1 MVDNFVIKVT
11 NEALLLVLILSA
23 PPLLVSMV
31 VGLMISVFQAVT
43 QIQEQ
48 TISMVP
54 KLFTVFIS
62 LAVAGYW
69 MMSLMVRFAQNLFFN
84 FPNYVN

>member
-1 MVDNFVIKVT
+1 MIDNVIIKVT
-11 NEALLLVLILSA
+11 TEALLLVLILSA
-23 PPLLVSMV
+23 PTLLVSLT
-31 VGLMISVFQAVT
+31 VGLVISIFQAVT

-48 TISMVP
+48 TLSMVP

-69 MMSLMVRFAQNLFFN
+69 MMSLMVRFAQNLFLN
-84 FPNYVN
+84 FPIYVH

>member
-1 MVDNFVIKVT
+1 MIDDVVIKIT
-11 NEALLLVLILSA
+11 NQALLLVLILSG

-31 VGLMISVFQAVT
+31 VGLMISIFQAVT

-54 KLFTVFIS
+54 KLFTVFIT

-84 FPNYVN
+84 FPSYVH

>member
-1 MVDNFVIKVT
+1 MIDNLVIKVT
-11 NEALLLVLILSA
+11 TEALLLVLVLSA

-31 VGLMISVFQAVT
+31 VGLVISVFQAVT

-48 TISMVP
+48 TLSMVP
-54 KLFTVFIS
+54 KLFTVFLS

-69 MMSLMVRFAQNLFFN
+69 MMSLMVRFAQNLFSN

>member
-1 MVDNFVIKVT
+1 MIDNVVIKVT

-23 PPLLVSMV
+23 PPLLVSLA
-31 VGLMISVFQAVT
+31 VGLVISVFQAVT

-48 TISMVP
+48 TLSMVP
-54 KLFTVFIS
+54 KLFTVFIT

-69 MMSLMVRFAQNLFFN
+69 MMSLMVRFAQNLFLN
-84 FPNYVN
+84 FSNYVH